1 MNGRLP
7 YSYIEEPRLEVA
19 FITYSKQEVEEE
31 KGICYLGAK
40 DYINV
45 VKVHEDLGLSFHG

>member
-1 MNGRLP
+1 VNGRLP